1 MTRVPGKI
9 VVVDDDRTQLTALT
23 LTLERQGYRVV
34 PVQDAEAVLPT
45 LEREDPDLL
54 LLDILMP
61 KVDGL
66 DLLRRIKAD
75 ERWRDLPILMI
86 SVLAPEDAAV
96 TSLGLGASDFVAKPF
111 RAKELAARVEAQLRA
126 SQLLRQARL
135 DARHAVIEAAVRSE
149 MLDILHEVTEQLAPE
164 EIYRVLASRV
174 RHALRI
180 SRCSIVLTSPGQDKA
195 VVVVAADD
203 PSLSNLEIRLAEY
216 PEIRSAI
223 EQRRPVLVRD
233 VQNDPLFT
241 GVRAEWERRG
251 IQIATHSAI
260 AVPFTMGGTQ
270 HGVFFLRTFAGDAPL
285 DDEDL
290 AFAEKVIETCVGV
303 IDRAY
308 QLEDARFA
316 KERYEWLATTDPL
329 TGCFNRRE
337 LLDRLERE
345 HERVHRYGMDVSVLM
360 IDLDLFKRV
369 NDTRGHLAGDTVL
382 RKVGGLLR
390 SELRSVDTVARFG
403 GDEFVVILPETSLS
417 GARTLADRIRQRI
430 ASADF
435 ADDGSP
441 IQLTASVGVTMIKA
455 DETDEPEVILDRVD
469 GILYTAK
476 DEGRNVV
483 RS

>member
-1 MTRVPGKI
+1 M
-9 VVVDDDRTQLTALT
+9 
-23 LTLERQGYRVV
+23 
-34 PVQDAEAVLPT
+34 
-45 LEREDPDLL
+45 
-54 LLDILMP
+54 
-61 KVDGL
+61 
-66 DLLRRIKAD
+66 
-75 ERWRDLPILMI
+75 
-86 SVLAPEDAAV
+86 
-96 TSLGLGASDFVAKPF
+96 
-111 RAKELAARVEAQLRA
+111 
-126 SQLLRQARL
+126 
-135 DARHAVIEAAVRSE
+135 
-149 MLDILHEVTEQLAPE
+149 
-164 EIYRVLASRV
+164 
-174 RHALRI
+174 
-180 SRCSIVLTSPGQDKA
+180 
-195 VVVVAADD
+195 
-203 PSLSNLEIRLAEY
+203 
-216 PEIRSAI
+216 
-223 EQRRPVLVRD
+223 
-233 VQNDPLFT
+233 
-241 GVRAEWERRG
+241 
-251 IQIATHSAI
+251 
-260 AVPFTMGGTQ
+260 
-270 HGVFFLRTFAGDAPL
+270 
-285 DDEDL
+285 
-290 AFAEKVIETCVGV
+290 

-337 LLDRLERE
+337 LLDRLEME

-417 GARTLADRIRQRI
+417 GARALADRIRQRI
-430 ASADF
+430 ASTDF
-435 ADDGSP
+435 ADDETP

>member
-34 PVQDAEAVLPT
+34 PVQDPEEVLAT
-45 LEREDPDLL
+45 LAREEPDLL

-75 ERWRDLPILMI
+75 DRWRDMPILMI

-135 DARHAVIEAAVRSE
+135 DARHAVIEATVRSE

-180 SRCSIVLTSPGQDKA
+180 SRCSIVLTSPGDDRA

-203 PSLSNLEIRLAEY
+203 PNLSNLEIRLADY
-216 PEIRSAI
+216 PEIRRAI
-223 EQRRPVLVRD
+223 ELQRPVLVRD
-233 VQNDPLFT
+233 VQSDPLFT
-241 GVRAEWERRG
+241 DMRAEWQERG
-251 IQIATHSAI
+251 VCIATHSAI
-260 AVPFTMGGTQ
+260 AVPFTMAGTQ
-270 HGVFFLRTFAGDAPL
+270 SGVFFLRTFAGDAPL

-303 IDRAY
+303 IDKAY

-329 TGCFNRRE
+329 TGCFNRRA
-337 LLDRLERE
+337 LLDRLEME
-345 HERVHRYGMDVSVLM
+345 HDRVRRYGLAVGVLM
-360 IDLDLFKRV
+360 VDLDHFKRV

-382 RKVGGLLR
+382 RKVGALLR

-403 GDEFVVILPETSLS
+403 GDEFVMLLPETPLA
-417 GARTLADRIRQRI
+417 GARTLADRIRERI
-430 ASADF
+430 ADTDF
-435 ADDGSP
+435 ADEGP
-441 IQLTASVGVTMIKA
+441 EIRLTASVGVTMISA
-455 DETDEPEVILDRVD
+455 DEDDEPEAILRRVD
-469 GILYTAK
+469 AILYTAK

-483 RS
+483 RT